1 MTIGVTMGMVPV
13 VTFFDKGGFV
23 SQGMFL
29 LTHFFGKC
37 GFAEL
42 VILNS
47 GRDDAG
53 ITVLRRKRVGG
64 AARF

>member
-53 ITVLRRKRVGG
+53 L
-64 AARF
+64 